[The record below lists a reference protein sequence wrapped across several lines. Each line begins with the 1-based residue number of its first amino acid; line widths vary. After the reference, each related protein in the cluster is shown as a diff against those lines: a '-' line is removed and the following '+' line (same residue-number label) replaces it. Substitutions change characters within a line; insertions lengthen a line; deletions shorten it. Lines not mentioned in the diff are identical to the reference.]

1 MYDSCKYSGTFEHFW
16 SITSTIVN
24 ISSNSAWSIKMYV
37 CTVLARSMSNTF
49 SVDDIS
55 HVTHLHLHVKCLL
68 FIIFS
73 KISEYKNFKKISAVV
88 DELLHASA
96 AKKNSAF
103 SEPFVVKMSI
113 SPPKNQSYP
122 SFMFKTNRFV
132 RSEVLAAVTMNNS
145 DFLDVTSCQN
155 LLPPSSGQN
164 TNFSQVYIMS
174 HPRKYYS

>member
-16 SITSTIVN
+16 PITSTIVN
-24 ISSNSAWSIKMYV
+24 ISGNSAWSIKMYV
-37 CTVLARSMSNTF
+37 CTVLTGSMSNIF
-49 SVDDIS
+49 SIDNIS
-55 HVTHLHLHVKCLL
+55 HVTYLHLHVKCLL
-68 FIIFS
+68 FITFS

-88 DELLHASA
+88 NELLRASA
-96 AKKNSAF
+96 AKKNSTF

-132 RSEVLAAVTMNNS
+132 RSEVLTAIITNNS
-145 DFLDVTSCQN
+145 VILDVTSCQN

-164 TNFSQVYIMS
+164 KVYIMS